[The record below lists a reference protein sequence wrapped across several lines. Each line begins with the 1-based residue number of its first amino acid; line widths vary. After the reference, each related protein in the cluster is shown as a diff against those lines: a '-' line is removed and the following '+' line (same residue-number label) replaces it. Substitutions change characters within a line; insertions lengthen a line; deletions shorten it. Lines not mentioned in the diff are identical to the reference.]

1 MSNVDELFAGGD
13 IRGARSALIEEV
25 RANPG
30 DPRVRMFLFQLC
42 ALTGEWDRA
51 KSQADTLGKLD
62 PAAKMLSVAYAQ
74 CIDAEAR
81 RAEVMA
87 GRELV
92 ALLSPVD
99 WGATLAE
106 GIRLRQSDSPGAE
119 EALEAAFEQA
129 PTSGGTL
136 DDGTAFEWIA
146 DADPRFGPTIEAI
159 IAGRYGLMPFAALE
173 ALTIHPPH
181 DLRDTV
187 WVPAEF
193 ALRQGI
199 KVAGFIPVRYPGSE
213 ASKDPAIVMGQA
225 TDWTEANGGEVG
237 LGQRLLV
244 LSDGSDR
251 PLLSVRRIDFA
262 ED

>member
-1 MSNVDELFAGGD
+1 MSHVDELLTGGD
-13 IRGARSALIEEV
+13 IRGARAALIEEV

-51 KSQADTLGKLD
+51 KSQADTIGKLD
-62 PAAKMLSVAYAQ
+62 PAAKMLGVAYSQ
-74 CIDAEAR
+74 CIDAETR
-81 RAEVMA
+81 RAAVMA
-87 GRELV
+87 GREPV
-92 ALLSPVD
+92 GLLAPVE
-99 WGATLAE
+99 WGDALAE
-106 GIRLRQSDSPGAE
+106 AIRLRQLGAAGAD
-119 EALEAAFEQA
+119 EAIADAFDQA

-136 DDGTAFEWIA
+136 DDGTEFEWIA
-146 DADPRFGPTIEAI
+146 DADPRFGPTIEGI

-173 ALTIHPPH
+173 SLTIHAPV

-193 ALRQGI
+193 GLRQGAR
-199 KVAGFIPVRYPGSE
+199 VAGFIPVRYPGSE
-213 ASKDPAIVMGQA
+213 ASEDPAIVMGRA
-225 TDWTEANGGEVG
+225 TTWVEANGAEAG

-244 LSDGSDR
+244 LSDGTER

-262 ED
+262 DV